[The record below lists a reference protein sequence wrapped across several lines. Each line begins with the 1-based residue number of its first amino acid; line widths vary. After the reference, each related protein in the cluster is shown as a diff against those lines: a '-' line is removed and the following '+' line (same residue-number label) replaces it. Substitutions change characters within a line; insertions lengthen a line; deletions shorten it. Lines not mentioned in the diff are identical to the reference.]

1 MFQNERNPNLVPAS
15 LERGIRALESW
26 RDLDPIARRA
36 SDVAGRVGA
45 GTRGALLRGNW
56 LGHAVHPL
64 MTDFPLGC
72 WLSAGLLDLSGSK
85 RFRPAARRLVG
96 LGVAFAVPT
105 AVTGLADYGTI
116 DDPRSRRVGVVHA
129 VGNTGVLLLYG
140 LSWRARRQGH
150 HARGVVYALA
160 GGSGAW
166 ITGYLGGHLS
176 FARRVG
182 TGQRG
187 MDLDGQSSPTSD
199 REDTGGEETD
209 GEDEAR
215 EALLANGAVPVA
227 TPGGGHGLAGPN
239 SL

>member
-1 MFQNERNPNLVPAS
+1 MSNNETNLNLVPTPLARAVS
-15 LERGIRALESW
+15 ALESR
-26 RDLDPIARRA
+26 RDLDRIARVA
-36 SDVAGRVGA
+36 GDVAGRVGA
-45 GTRGALLRGNW
+45 GTRGAVLRGNW

-64 MTDFPLGC
+64 LTDFPLGC

-96 LGVAFAVPT
+96 LGAVFAVPT
-105 AVTGLADYGTI
+105 AITGLADYGTI

-129 VGNTGVLLLYG
+129 IGNTGVLLFYV
-140 LSWRARRQGH
+140 LSWRARRRGH
-150 HARGVVYALA
+150 HGRGVALAMA

-166 ITGYLGGHLS
+166 LTGYLGGHLS

-187 MDLDGQSSPTSD
+187 MDLDSQPPTA
-199 REDTGGEETD
+199 RNAQ
-209 GEDEAR
+209 DEVE
-215 EALLANGAVPVA
+215 EALLANGAVP
-227 TPGGGHGLAGPN
+227 N

>member
-1 MFQNERNPNLVPAS
+1 MLKNERNPDHVPAP
-15 LERGIRALESW
+15 LERGMRALESW

-36 SDVAGRVGA
+36 SEVAGRVSA

-72 WLSAGLLDLSGSK
+72 WLSAGLLDLSGAK

-116 DDPRSRRVGVVHA
+116 DDPRARRVGVVHA
-129 VGNTGVLLLYG
+129 IGNTGVLLLYG
-140 LSWRARRQGH
+140 LSWRARRRGH
-150 HARGVVYALA
+150 HGRGVALAMA

-187 MDLDGQSSPTSD
+187 MDLDGQSS
-199 REDTGGEETD
+199 RATGGEDIDAEDTD
-209 GEDEAR
+209 GEDRVR
-215 EALLANGAVPVA
+215 EALLANGAVPAA
-227 TPGGGHGLAGPN
+227 TAGGEHGLAGPN